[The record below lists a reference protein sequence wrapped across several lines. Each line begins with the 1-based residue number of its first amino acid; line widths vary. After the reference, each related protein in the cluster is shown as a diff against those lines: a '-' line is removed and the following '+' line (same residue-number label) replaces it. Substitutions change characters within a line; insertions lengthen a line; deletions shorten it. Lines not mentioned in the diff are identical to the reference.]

1 METIDTI
8 DACTVCNKQL
18 EEEPWYAV
26 ATGDVGD
33 RPHERFE
40 VIMCGKCAFSKLT
53 PDFRKTVKALF
64 EQYG

>member
-1 METIDTI
+1 MESIDTI

-26 ATGDVGD
+26 ATGDIGEL
-33 RPHERFE
+33 PHERFE
-40 VIMCGKCAFSKLT
+40 VIMCGKCAFDKLS

-64 EQYG
+64 EEYG

>member
-1 METIDTI
+1 MESIDTI

-26 ATGDVGD
+26 ATGDVGE

-40 VIMCGKCAFSKLT
+40 VIMCGKCAFDKLS

>member
-1 METIDTI
+1 MESIDTI

-26 ATGDVGD
+26 ATGDVGE

-40 VIMCGKCAFSKLT
+40 VIMCGKCAFTKLS

-64 EQYG
+64 EEYG